1 MSSWVAAVVAAA
13 AFTLTYVFCVRP
25 MMHRRGKGEEVALA
39 AEDPEIADLREELRA
54 LRAHDASRRQP
65 PEG

>member
-1 MSSWVAAVVAAA
+1 MSTGLAVLVAAA

-25 MMHRRGKGEEVALA
+25 MMHGRAKREVVALA